1 MGVSSSVKPKVSVI
15 TVCFNS
21 ESTIRDTI
29 ESVRGQRYEN
39 IEHIIVDGGSSD
51 GTMDVVSEYADSL
64 GGVVSEPDKGLYDA
78 MNKGIRLA
86 SGDIVGIL
94 NSDDFYECNDVIG
107 AIVDSFVDD
116 PNLDIVFGD
125 VVFVQPED
133 LQTISRYYRASH
145 FRPWKLRFGW
155 MPPHPATFVK
165 RSVYEKYGSYR
176 LDMKISADYEIY
188 VRWLAQARLK
198 HRWIDRVIVRMRAGG
213 LSSAGFQSSLTL
225 NREIVRACKEH
236 GLYTNLLLVLTKI
249 PFKLLELTRRP
260 RGYSD

>member
-1 MGVSSSVKPKVSVI
+1 VKPKVSVI

-133 LQTISRYYRASH
+133 LHTI
-145 FRPWKLRFGW
+145 
-155 MPPHPATFVK
+155 
-165 RSVYEKYGSYR
+165 
-176 LDMKISADYEIY
+176 
-188 VRWLAQARLK
+188 
-198 HRWIDRVIVRMRAGG
+198 
-213 LSSAGFQSSLTL
+213 
-225 NREIVRACKEH
+225 
-236 GLYTNLLLVLTKI
+236 
-249 PFKLLELTRRP
+249 
-260 RGYSD
+260 